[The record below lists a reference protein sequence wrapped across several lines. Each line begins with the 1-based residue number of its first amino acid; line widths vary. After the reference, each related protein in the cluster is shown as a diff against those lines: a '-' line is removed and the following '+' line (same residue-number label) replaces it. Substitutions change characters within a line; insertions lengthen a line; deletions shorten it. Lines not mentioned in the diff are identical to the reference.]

1 MAAAQHSPTQQPKSS
16 FTGAFARFPNLSA
29 LPERQQRITLVAIW
43 NNDAF
48 PSYLRHFFYTA
59 QLNAAKLDLL
69 MINRRI
75 ESGDQCLDFAKN
87 NVDITWGGNIQYH
100 CLDDDEF
107 HRRHVD
113 FLCSAEH
120 GWNCDEQ
127 KYDAVHKQFRPR
139 PDVLNVNFKPLHGYI
154 FRDLFAN
161 PENPLW
167 AWIDMD
173 SFLGD
178 FARFPLNILSQVS
191 YISGSH
197 DQPSSLYLAGQL
209 TAWNLD
215 DPNLATAW
223 MKFPAFESAD
233 AFLEKGFNRNAKE
246 EKVWSYLYTQSE
258 DGLPGSNLSYVLIP
272 EFQGDDYYSKKW
284 MPKHAAE
291 AYIISGKEII
301 LASESYSRE
310 EIEGLIRL
318 ERETPVDDL
327 GGIGWTGGEDGSA
340 YLLENPDLDP
350 TEAKSLAVANASKSQ
365 DTVAIHQG
373 IVEDVKILTTECLP
387 DHRLEYQ
394 CVPVHPLQAVEPPIL
409 TSTLIRFREQK
420 PMHMIRRLEKD
431 HRPRGYQRKIMKHHS
446 RVKKLP
452 WFTFPSFDITDEL
465 VLRMG
470 SDFIEVWKMGSTRNE
485 TLYSRTL
492 PKRS

>member
-1 MAAAQHSPTQQPKSS
+1 
-16 FTGAFARFPNLSA
+16 
-29 LPERQQRITLVAIW
+29 
-43 NNDAF
+43 
-48 PSYLRHFFYTA
+48 
-59 QLNAAKLDLL
+59 
-69 MINRRI
+69 
-75 ESGDQCLDFAKN
+75 
-87 NVDITWGGNIQYH
+87 
-100 CLDDDEF
+100 
-107 HRRHVD
+107 
-113 FLCSAEH
+113 
-120 GWNCDEQ
+120 
-127 KYDAVHKQFRPR
+127 
-139 PDVLNVNFKPLHGYI
+139 
-154 FRDLFAN
+154 
-161 PENPLW
+161 
-167 AWIDMD
+167 
-173 SFLGD
+173 
-178 FARFPLNILSQVS
+178 
-191 YISGSH
+191 
-197 DQPSSLYLAGQL
+197 
-209 TAWNLD
+209 
-215 DPNLATAW
+215 
-223 MKFPAFESAD
+223 
-233 AFLEKGFNRNAKE
+233 
-246 EKVWSYLYTQSE
+246 
-258 DGLPGSNLSYVLIP
+258 
-272 EFQGDDYYSKKW
+272 

-452 WFTFPSFDITDEL
+452 WFTFPSVDITDER
-465 VLRMG
+465 VLRMS